1 MEKIKK
7 LLVFGLIF
15 ALVSTCFSSCKPKKS
30 KYDEE
35 ETEVSTELTEDMIE
49 RPILQ
54 PKLKEAMGKYA
65 DAVGWINIPG
75 TNIDYPVMQSQK
87 DYTPAA
93 GSEGFYYSRHSED
106 KKYRLEG
113 SIFTFKE
120 CNFESRKKLSRNT
133 VIMGHNMW
141 DDTATRT
148 MFSQLLKHFEINFA
162 NEHPYIFLSLPEQDL
177 VFQIF
182 AVYITEV
189 PFRKYS
195 PKAAFNYYSSDYM
208 NSDGKTVKGG
218 DGSLPVNIPKG
229 KKYSYAQVVAA
240 EAKKR
245 SLYNYPVQVGKNS
258 KIITLSTCTYK
269 YGKTDSKNCKTV
281 EFVIQGKLLP
291 ASKKLADKAYLTKNE
306 NPKPPQGLPEAS
318 DFVYECE
325 GKLIT
330 EEDGKVV
337 TVEED
342 KVKEKTAA

>member
-113 SIFTFKE
+113 SID
-120 CNFESRKKLSRNT
+120 RKS
-133 VIMGHNMW
+133 
-141 DDTATRT
+141 
-148 MFSQLLKHFEINFA
+148 
-162 NEHPYIFLSLPEQDL
+162 
-177 VFQIF
+177 
-182 AVYITEV
+182 
-189 PFRKYS
+189 
-195 PKAAFNYYSSDYM
+195 
-208 NSDGKTVKGG
+208 
-218 DGSLPVNIPKG
+218 
-229 KKYSYAQVVAA
+229 VV
-240 EAKKR
+240 
-245 SLYNYPVQVGKNS
+245 
-258 KIITLSTCTYK
+258 
-269 YGKTDSKNCKTV
+269 
-281 EFVIQGKLLP
+281 
-291 ASKKLADKAYLTKNE
+291 
-306 NPKPPQGLPEAS
+306 
-318 DFVYECE
+318 
-325 GKLIT
+325 
-330 EEDGKVV
+330 
-337 TVEED
+337 
-342 KVKEKTAA
+342 